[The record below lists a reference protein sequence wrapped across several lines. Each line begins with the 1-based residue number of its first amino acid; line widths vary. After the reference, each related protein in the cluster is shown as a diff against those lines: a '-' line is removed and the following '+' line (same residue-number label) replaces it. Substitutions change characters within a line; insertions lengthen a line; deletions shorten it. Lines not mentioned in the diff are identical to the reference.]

1 MNERFWTV
9 VKDLVKIYKS
19 PLKPCKFYAA
29 NKELVGKEF
38 KKNIKNI
45 NKDGTLV
52 QNNPKI
58 IKPPRN

>member
-1 MNERFWTV
+1 MNERFWNV
-9 VKDLVKIYKS
+9 VKELVKIYKS
-19 PLKPCKFYAA
+19 PLKPCTFYAT